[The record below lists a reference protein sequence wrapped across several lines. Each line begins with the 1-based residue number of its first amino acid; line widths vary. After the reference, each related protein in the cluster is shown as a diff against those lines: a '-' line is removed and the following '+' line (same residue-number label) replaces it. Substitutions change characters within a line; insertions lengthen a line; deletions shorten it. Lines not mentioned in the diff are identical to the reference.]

1 MKKKS
6 DEYFLNNLP
15 NLKDISAQNIEQ
27 TFALLKTNAQGLSS
41 EEIIQRRKNYGQNI
55 FAKKKNSWTKKI
67 IQTFFNPFNMILLFL
82 IVFSFCK
89 DVYGAPEGEKEF
101 STFIIISLV
110 LLVSNIMN
118 FMQEAKFSNV
128 SEKLKKII
136 QTTTSVKRENQIIEI
151 PLDEVVVGDIIC
163 LSAGDIIPADIK
175 LFETKDFFVKETTLT
190 GESDPIEKKA
200 VCSEKYNNILEDKK
214 LVFMGTTVV
223 SGYAQGIVVSIGNK
237 TYLGKINQIAIK
249 DKPLSTLQK
258 GINSIAK
265 IITVSIFIVLPS
277 IVFLNFVKAPDEFKF
292 WEVLPFAL
300 STVLGLTP
308 EMLPLIATTSFFIGM
323 VALSKQKVIVKNLYS
338 IQDFGAMNV
347 LFTDKTGTLTEDKII
362 IDNYLD
368 INNNINNRVLKYAY
382 LNSFFQTGLKNLID
396 ASIIDKMKQKKEEE
410 VSFQNIEQEFTKID
424 EIPFDFKRRIMSVIV
439 VDKKKET
446 TIITKGAIEEMLN
459 ICSYME
465 MTDPQTKET
474 KIVKIDKEKILEK
487 TRFYNNQVFRVMG
500 VAYKKIDN
508 NNLADSKKEA
518 DIVMIGFLTLLD
530 PPKKSAIEAIAS
542 LKKHN
547 VEVKILTGDNEI
559 LSKIVASQI
568 NIANQDFLLG
578 TDVDQMD
585 DEVLYQKAQKINI
598 FAKLNPEQKARI
610 VSVFKQK
617 GNVVGYMGDGIND
630 AAAMKYANLAISVD
644 SGVDIAKESAD
655 IILLEKDLKV
665 LENGILEGRRSY
677 TNMIKYIKLTLA
689 ANFGN
694 ILSILVAS
702 FYLPFVPLLPIQ
714 ILFLN
719 LIYDF
724 SCLALPFD
732 HVEEGNLNKPRQWN
746 FKNIIRFM
754 MVFGALA
761 FVFDV
766 LFSFGLYF
774 IEDSTPLKEYKNKH
788 ISLFQT
794 RWFIFSIWTQYFTIY
809 CLRNDK
815 FWQSLKKSRMMLWF
829 SIIGGT
835 FALLLPFIPVL
846 NKSLNFEKPFNLK
859 YVALLAVSLTLYG
872 FALSI
877 VKKIFIR
884 KNQELL

>member
-6 DEYFLNNLP
+6 DEYFFNNLP
-15 NLKDISAQNIEQ
+15 SLKDISAQNIEQ
-27 TFALLKTNAQGLSS
+27 TFALLKTNPQGLSS
-41 EEIIQRRKNYGQNI
+41 EEIIQRRKNYGKNI
-55 FAKKKNSWTKKI
+55 FAKKKKSWTKKI
-67 IQTFFNPFNMILLFL
+67 FKLFFNPFNMILLFL

-89 DVYGAPEGEKEF
+89 DVYHASEEEKEF

-118 FMQEAKFSNV
+118 FMQEAKFSDI

-163 LSAGDIIPADIK
+163 LSAGDIIPADMK

-190 GESDPIEKKA
+190 GESNPIEKKA
-200 VCSEKYNNILEDKK
+200 FCSEKYNNILEDKK
-214 LVFMGTTVV
+214 LIFMGTTVV
-223 SGYAQGIVVSIGNK
+223 SGYAQGIVISIGNK

-249 DKPLSTLQK
+249 DNPLSTLQK

-277 IVFLNFVKAPDEFKF
+277 IVFLNFIKAPNDFKF
-292 WEVLPFAL
+292 WEILPFAL

-362 IDNYLD
+362 IDNFLD

-396 ASIIDKMKQKKEEE
+396 SSIIDKMKQKKEEE
-410 VSFQNIEQEFTKID
+410 VSFLNIEQEFAKID

-439 VDKKKET
+439 VDKQKET
-446 TIITKGAIEEMLN
+446 TVITKGAIEEMLN

-465 MTDPQTKET
+465 ITDPQTKEI
-474 KIVKIDKEKILEK
+474 KIIQIDKEKILEK
-487 TRFYNNQVFRVMG
+487 TSFYNNQVFRVIG
-500 VAYKKIDN
+500 VAYKRIDN

-518 DIVMIGFLTLLD
+518 DMVMIGFLTLLD
-530 PPKKSAIEAIAS
+530 PLKKSAIEAIAS
-542 LKKHN
+542 LKQHN
-547 VEVKILTGDNEI
+547 VEVKILTGDNQI
-559 LSKIVASQI
+559 LSKIIASKI

-585 DEVLYQKAQKINI
+585 DEALYQKAQKINI

-702 FYLPFVPLLPIQ
+702 FCLPFVPLLPIQ

-732 HVEEGNLNKPRQWN
+732 HAEEENLNKPRQWN
-746 FKNIIRFM
+746 FKNIICFM
-754 MVFGALA
+754 IFFGTLA
-761 FVFDV
+761 FSFDV

-774 IEDSTPLKEYKNKH
+774 IENSKLKDYESEK

-815 FWQSLKKSRMMLWF
+815 FGKSLKKSRMMFWF

-835 FALLLPFIPVL
+835 LSLLLPFIPVL
-846 NKSLNFEKPFNLK
+846 SKSLNFKNPFTLK
-859 YVALLAVSLTLYG
+859 YIALLAVSLTLYG

>member
-6 DEYFLNNLP
+6 DEYFLNHLP
-15 NLKDISAQNIEQ
+15 NLKYISAQNIEQ
-27 TFALLKTNAQGLSS
+27 TFALLKTNSQGLSS
-41 EEIIQRRKNYGQNI
+41 EEIIQRRKKYGQNI
-55 FAKKKNSWTKKI
+55 FAKKKKSWTKKI
-67 IQTFFNPFNMILLFL
+67 FKLFFNPFNMILLFL

-89 DVYGAPEGEKEF
+89 DVYLASEGEKEF

-110 LLVSNIMN
+110 FLVSNIMN

-190 GESDPIEKKA
+190 GESDSIEKKA
-200 VCSEKYNNILEDKK
+200 FCLEKYNNILEDKK

-223 SGYAQGIVVSIGNK
+223 SGYAQGIVISIGNK
-237 TYLGKINQIAIK
+237 TYLGQINQIAIK

-277 IVFLNFVKAPDEFKF
+277 IVFLNFIKAPDDFKF

-362 IDNYLD
+362 IDNFLD
-368 INNNINNRVLKYAY
+368 INNNINNRVLQYAY

-396 ASIIDKMKQKKEEE
+396 ASIIDKMKQKKEEK
-410 VSFQNIEQEFTKID
+410 VVFQNIEQEFTKID

-439 VDKKKET
+439 VNKKKET

-465 MTDPQTKET
+465 ITDPQTKET
-474 KIVKIDKEKILEK
+474 KIIQIDKEKILEK
-487 TRFYNNQVFRVMG
+487 TSFYNNQVFRVMG
-500 VAYKKIDN
+500 VAYKRIDN

-518 DIVMIGFLTLLD
+518 DMVMIGFLTLLD

-559 LSKIVASQI
+559 LSKIIASQI

-585 DEVLYQKAQKINI
+585 DETLYKKTQKINI

-677 TNMIKYIKLTLA
+677 MNMIKYIKLTLA

-702 FYLPFVPLLPIQ
+702 FCLPFVPLLPIQ

-732 HVEEGNLNKPRQWN
+732 HVEEKNLNKPRQWN

-754 MVFGALA
+754 MVFGVLA
-761 FVFDV
+761 FAFDV

-774 IEDSTPLKEYKNKH
+774 IESSKLKDYEVEK

-815 FWQSLKKSRMMLWF
+815 FWQSLKKSRMMFWF
-829 SIIGGT
+829 SIVGGT
-835 FALLLPFIPVL
+835 FALFLPFIPVL
-846 NKSLNFEKPFNLK
+846 NKSLNFENPFTLK
-859 YVALLAVSLTLYG
+859 YIVLLAVSLTLYG
-872 FALSI
+872 FVLSI

>member
-1 MKKKS
+1 
-6 DEYFLNNLP
+6 
-15 NLKDISAQNIEQ
+15 
-27 TFALLKTNAQGLSS
+27 
-41 EEIIQRRKNYGQNI
+41 
-55 FAKKKNSWTKKI
+55 
-67 IQTFFNPFNMILLFL
+67 MILLFL
-82 IVFSFCK
+82 IIFSFFK
-89 DVYGAPEGEKEF
+89 DVYTSPTGEKDF

-110 LLVSNIMN
+110 LLVSNMMN
-118 FMQEAKFSNV
+118 FIQDSKFSNV

-136 QTTTSVKRENQIIEI
+136 QTTTSVKRDNQIIEI
-151 PLDEVVVGDIIC
+151 PLYEVVVGDIIC

-175 LFETKDFFVKETTLT
+175 LFETKDFYVKETTLT
-190 GESDPIEKKA
+190 GESDPIEKKSF
-200 VCSEKYNNILEDKK
+200 CFKKYNNILEDKRF
-214 LVFMGTTVV
+214 VFMGTTVV
-223 SGYAQGIVVSIGNK
+223 SGYAQGVVVSIGNQ
-237 TYLGKINQIAIK
+237 TYLGKINQIVIQ
-249 DKPLSTLQK
+249 DKSVSTLQN
-258 GINSIAK
+258 GINLIAK
-265 IITVSIFIVLPS
+265 IITVSIFIILPS
-277 IVFLNFVKAPDEFKF
+277 IVFLNYIKDSSHFNF

-368 INNNINNRVLKYAY
+368 INNSTNNRVLKYAY

-396 ASIIDKMKQKKEEE
+396 DAIIHKMKQKQNEEA
-410 VSFQNIEQEFTKID
+410 SFQNIELEFTKID

-439 VDKKKET
+439 VDKKKKT
-446 TIITKGAIEEMLN
+446 TVIAKGAIEEILN

-465 MTDPQTKET
+465 ITDSQSKEK

-487 TRFYNNQVFRVMG
+487 TRFYNSQVFRVMG
-500 VAYKKIDN
+500 IAYKKIN
-508 NNLADSKKEA
+508 KHNLSDSKKEEEM
-518 DIVMIGFLTLLD
+518 VMIGFLTLLD
-530 PPKKSAIEAIAS
+530 PLKKSAIKAIAS

-559 LSKIVASQI
+559 LSKIVALQI
-568 NIANQDFLLG
+568 NIDNQDFLLG
-578 TDVDQMD
+578 TDLDKMN
-585 DEVLYQKAQKINI
+585 DEDLYRKAQKINI

-610 VSVFKQK
+610 VSVFKKK
-617 GNVVGYMGDGIND
+617 GNIVGYMGDGIND
-630 AAAMKYANLAISVD
+630 SSAMKYANLAISVD

-665 LENGILEGRRSY
+665 LEKGVLEGRRSY

-702 FYLPFVPLLPIQ
+702 FCLPFVPLLPIQ

-732 HVEEGNLNKPRQWN
+732 YVEEKYLKKPRQWN

-754 MVFGALA
+754 MVFGVLA
-761 FVFDV
+761 FIFDV

-774 IEDSTPLKEYKNKH
+774 INGEGKAFKH
-788 ISLFQT
+788 YERIDISLFQT

-815 FWQSLKKSRMMLWF
+815 FWQSLQKSLMMFWF
-829 SIIGGT
+829 SIIGGI
-835 FALLLPFIPVL
+835 LSISLPFIPFL
-846 NKSLNFEKPFNLK
+846 NKSLHFQNPFSFK
-859 YVALLAVSLTLYG
+859 YIVLLVPSLMFYG
-872 FALSI
+872 FTLII

-884 KNQELL
+884 KHQELL

>member
-6 DEYFLNNLP
+6 DEHFFNNLP
-15 NLKDISAQNIEQ
+15 SLKDISVQNIEQ
-27 TFALLKTNAQGLSS
+27 TFALLKTNPQGLSS

-55 FAKKKNSWTKKI
+55 FSKKKKSWTKKI
-67 IQTFFNPFNMILLFL
+67 FKLFFNPFNMILLFL
-82 IVFSFCK
+82 VVFSFCK
-89 DVYGAPEGEKEF
+89 DVYHASEGEKEF

-163 LSAGDIIPADIK
+163 LSAGDIIPADMK

-190 GESDPIEKKA
+190 GESNPIEKKA
-200 VCSEKYNNILEDKK
+200 FCSEKYNNILEDKK

-223 SGYAQGIVVSIGNK
+223 SGYAQGIVISVGNK

-249 DKPLSTLQK
+249 DNPLSTLQK

-277 IVFLNFVKAPDEFKF
+277 IVFLNFIKAPNDFKF

-362 IDNYLD
+362 IDNFLD

-396 ASIIDKMKQKKEEE
+396 SSIIDKMKQKKEEE
-410 VSFQNIEQEFTKID
+410 VSFRNIEQEFAKID

-439 VDKKKET
+439 VDKQKET
-446 TIITKGAIEEMLN
+446 TVITKGAIEEMLN

-465 MTDPQTKET
+465 ITDPQTKET
-474 KIVKIDKEKILEK
+474 KIIQIDKEKILEK
-487 TRFYNNQVFRVMG
+487 TSFYNNQVFRVMG
-500 VAYKKIDN
+500 VAYKRIDN
-508 NNLADSKKEA
+508 NNLADSKKET
-518 DIVMIGFLTLLD
+518 DMIMIGFLTLLD
-530 PPKKSAIEAIAS
+530 PLKKSAIEAIAS

-559 LSKIVASQI
+559 LSKIIASKI

-585 DEVLYQKAQKINI
+585 DEALYQKAQKINI

-677 TNMIKYIKLTLA
+677 ANMIKYIKLTLA

-702 FYLPFVPLLPIQ
+702 FCLPFIPLLPIQ

-732 HVEEGNLNKPRQWN
+732 HVEEKNLNKPRQWN
-746 FKNIIRFM
+746 FKNIICFM
-754 MVFGALA
+754 MFFGTLA
-761 FVFDV
+761 FSFDV

-774 IEDSTPLKEYKNKH
+774 IENSKLKDYESEK

-815 FWQSLKKSRMMLWF
+815 FCQSLKNSRMMFWF

-835 FALLLPFIPVL
+835 LSLLLPFIPVL
-846 NKSLNFEKPFNLK
+846 SKSLNFENPFTLK
-859 YVALLAVSLTLYG
+859 YIALLAVSLTLYG

>member
-6 DEYFLNNLP
+6 DEYFFNNLP
-15 NLKDISAQNIEQ
+15 SLKDISAQNIEQ
-27 TFALLKTNAQGLSS
+27 TFALLKTNPQGLSS
-41 EEIIQRRKNYGQNI
+41 EEIIQRRKNYGKNI
-55 FAKKKNSWTKKI
+55 FAKKKKSWTKKI
-67 IQTFFNPFNMILLFL
+67 FKLFFNPFNMILLFL

-89 DVYGAPEGEKEF
+89 DVYHASEEEKEF

-118 FMQEAKFSNV
+118 FMQEAKFSDV

-163 LSAGDIIPADIK
+163 LSAGDIIPADMK

-190 GESDPIEKKA
+190 GESNPIEKKA
-200 VCSEKYNNILEDKK
+200 FCSEKYNNILEDKK
-214 LVFMGTTVV
+214 LIFMGTTVV
-223 SGYAQGIVVSIGNK
+223 SGYAQGIVISIGNK

-249 DKPLSTLQK
+249 DNPLSTLQK

-277 IVFLNFVKAPDEFKF
+277 IVFLNFIKAPNDFKF

-362 IDNYLD
+362 IDNFLD

-396 ASIIDKMKQKKEEE
+396 SSIIDKMKQKKEEE
-410 VSFQNIEQEFTKID
+410 VSFLNIEQEFAKID

-439 VDKKKET
+439 VDKQKET
-446 TIITKGAIEEMLN
+446 TVITKGAIEEMLN

-465 MTDPQTKET
+465 ITDPQTKET
-474 KIVKIDKEKILEK
+474 KIIQIDKEKILEK
-487 TRFYNNQVFRVMG
+487 TSFYNNQVFRVIG
-500 VAYKKIDN
+500 VAYKRIDN

-518 DIVMIGFLTLLD
+518 DMVMIGFLTLLD
-530 PPKKSAIEAIAS
+530 PLKKSAIEAIAS
-542 LKKHN
+542 LKQHN
-547 VEVKILTGDNEI
+547 VEVKILTGDNQI
-559 LSKIVASQI
+559 LSKIIASKI

-585 DEVLYQKAQKINI
+585 DEALYQKAQKINI

-702 FYLPFVPLLPIQ
+702 FCLPFVPLLPIQ

-732 HVEEGNLNKPRQWN
+732 HAEEENLNKPRQWN
-746 FKNIIRFM
+746 FKNIICFM
-754 MVFGALA
+754 IFFGTLA
-761 FVFDV
+761 FSFDV

-774 IEDSTPLKEYKNKH
+774 IENSKLKDYESEK

-815 FWQSLKKSRMMLWF
+815 FGKSLKKSRMMFWF

-835 FALLLPFIPVL
+835 LSLLLPFIPVL
-846 NKSLNFEKPFNLK
+846 SKSLNFKNPFTLK
-859 YVALLAVSLTLYG
+859 YIALLAVSLTLYG

>member
-1 MKKKS
+1 MKKK
-6 DEYFLNNLP
+6 
-15 NLKDISAQNIEQ
+15 A
-27 TFALLKTNAQGLSS
+27 
-41 EEIIQRRKNYGQNI
+41 
-55 FAKKKNSWTKKI
+55 
-67 IQTFFNPFNMILLFL
+67 
-82 IVFSFCK
+82 FC
-89 DVYGAPEGEKEF
+89 
-101 STFIIISLV
+101 L
-110 LLVSNIMN
+110 
-118 FMQEAKFSNV
+118 
-128 SEKLKKII
+128 
-136 QTTTSVKRENQIIEI
+136 
-151 PLDEVVVGDIIC
+151 
-163 LSAGDIIPADIK
+163 
-175 LFETKDFFVKETTLT
+175 
-190 GESDPIEKKA
+190 
-200 VCSEKYNNILEDKK
+200 EKYNNILEDKK

-223 SGYAQGIVVSIGNK
+223 SGYAQGIVISIGNK
-237 TYLGKINQIAIK
+237 TYLGQINQIAIK

-277 IVFLNFVKAPDEFKF
+277 IVFLNFIKAPDDFKF

-362 IDNYLD
+362 IDNFLD

-396 ASIIDKMKQKKEEE
+396 ASIIDKMKQKKEEK
-410 VSFQNIEQEFTKID
+410 VFFQNIEQEFTKID

-465 MTDPQTKET
+465 ITDPQTKET
-474 KIVKIDKEKILEK
+474 KIIQIDKEKILEK
-487 TRFYNNQVFRVMG
+487 TSFYNNQVFRVMG
-500 VAYKKIDN
+500 VAYKRIDN

-518 DIVMIGFLTLLD
+518 DMVMIGFLTLLD

-585 DEVLYQKAQKINI
+585 DETLYQKTQKINI

-702 FYLPFVPLLPIQ
+702 FCLPFVPLLPIQ

-732 HVEEGNLNKPRQWN
+732 HVEEKNLNKPRQWN

-754 MVFGALA
+754 MVFGVLA
-761 FVFDV
+761 FAFDV

-774 IEDSTPLKEYKNKH
+774 IESSKLKDYEAEK

-815 FWQSLKKSRMMLWF
+815 FWQSLKKSRMMFWF
-829 SIIGGT
+829 SIVGGT
-835 FALLLPFIPVL
+835 FALFLPFIPVL
-846 NKSLNFEKPFNLK
+846 NKSLNFENPFTLK
-859 YVALLAVSLTLYG
+859 YIVLLAVSLTLYG
-872 FALSI
+872 FVLSI